1 MKFQVLNHQQ
11 RSPEWFAA
19 RAGRL
24 TGSCAAAILAKG
36 KGGAES
42 VVRRDYRLQLAC
54 ERLTGLP
61 QEGGFVNEAMQRGID
76 LEPFAFAA
84 YEASTG
90 NVVRSTGFLSA
101 EEHMV
106 GCSLDG
112 DVDGFEGIIELKCP
126 KTSTHLGYLRNPQSF
141 IDAYL
146 PQVTH
151 NLWVSGA
158 QWCDLVSFDDRL
170 PKSLRLCKTTVSI
183 HSANVPMYEE
193 AALGFLIEVEL
204 EVASLQAL
212 AAA

>member
-36 KGGAES
+36 KGSAES
-42 VVRRDYRLQLAC
+42 FVRRDYRLQLAS
-54 ERLTGLP
+54 ERIAGLP
-61 QEGGFVNEAMQRGID
+61 AEAGFVNDAMQRGID
-76 LEPFAFAA
+76 LEPVAFAA
-84 YEASTG
+84 YESATG
-90 NVVRSTGFLSA
+90 NMVRSTGFLSA
-101 EEHMV
+101 DEYMV

-126 KTSTHLGYLRNPQSF
+126 KTATHIGYLKNPQSLA
-141 IDAYL
+141 DAYA
-146 PQVTH
+146 PQISH

-158 QWCDLVSFDDRL
+158 KWCDVVSFDDRL
-170 PKSLRLCKTTVSI
+170 PKALRLCRVHVEVGNAGI
-183 HSANVPMYEE
+183 AGYEAE
-193 AALGFLIEVEL
+193 ALKFLAEVDAEVAAL
-204 EVASLQAL
+204 AAL

>member
-36 KGGAES
+36 KGSAEA
-42 VVRRDYRLQLAC
+42 VARRDYRLQLAC
-54 ERLTGLP
+54 ERLTGIP

-84 YEASTG
+84 YEAATG
-90 NVVRSTGFLSA
+90 NMVRSTGFLSA
-101 EEHMV
+101 DEIMV

-112 DVDGFEGIIELKCP
+112 DVDNFEGIIELKCP
-126 KTSTHLGYLRNPQSF
+126 KTSTHLGYLKNPYSLTE
-141 IDAYL
+141 AYT
-146 PQVTH
+146 PQVMH

-158 QWCDLVSFDDRL
+158 KYCDLVSFDDRL
-170 PKSLRLCKTTVSI
+170 PKALRLCRVHLI
-183 HSANVPMYEE
+183 AQAFDIAAYETE
-193 AALGFLIEVEL
+193 ALKFLAEVDA
-204 EVASLQAL
+204 EVAALQAL